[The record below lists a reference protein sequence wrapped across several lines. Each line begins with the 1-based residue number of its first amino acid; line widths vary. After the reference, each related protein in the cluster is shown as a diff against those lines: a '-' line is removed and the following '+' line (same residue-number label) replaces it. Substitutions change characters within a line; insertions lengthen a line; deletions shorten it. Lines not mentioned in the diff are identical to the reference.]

1 MEKKEKFLQIYANLP
16 LALRNEI
23 IVVIDDEPLTWNA
36 AKIEIEN
43 NTEKGEEIL
52 RKLIEMGII
61 K

>member
-1 MEKKEKFLQIYANLP
+1 MKTRFLQVYANLP
-16 LALRNEI
+16 LNQRQEI

-43 NTEKGEEIL
+43 DTQKGKEIL
-52 RKLIEMGII
+52 EKLVKLGIL